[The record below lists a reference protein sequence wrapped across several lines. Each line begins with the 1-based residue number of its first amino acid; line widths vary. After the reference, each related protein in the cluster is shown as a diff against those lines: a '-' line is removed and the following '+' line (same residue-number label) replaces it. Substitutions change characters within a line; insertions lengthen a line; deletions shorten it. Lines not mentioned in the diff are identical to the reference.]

1 MTKRRLLRDN
11 YDILFFLLGIL
22 PLSVMLFMKCRYGFA
37 NVDESFYLTVPYRLC
52 QGDALFLNEWHL
64 SQMTGWILQLPMALF
79 LRLGGSTEGVILA
92 FRQLYVALHLV
103 SSTVIFLLLRRKCKI
118 GGAVA
123 ALFFYIFVPYNIST
137 LCYNSMGLGL
147 MTLSTVIMTCADRR
161 WSDVIGGSLYA
172 LAVLCCPYL
181 VVLLPIYGGAVLVV
195 RSRPKWGEGLP
206 FLLPRRFG
214 MYVLGIAL
222 PAALFL
228 ITVLPR
234 IPLADWP
241 QIIAGLF
248 SDPEH
253 SASIIGKLAQYAYGI
268 IVIRPMR
275 LFCLILLCG
284 LLVKRKEIQAILGGV
299 VLALVGYVLLRAIF
313 VNHLMFP
320 LNLAGLYFY
329 LVYRSTS
336 AKPLFFGIWIP
347 GMIYSVCIHLGSN
360 QCFYVISSASTVSLM
375 ASILIVL
382 LTLKEQLP
390 NLRWPILKYGLVAAV
405 ALVFLVQGVMQVKL
419 RWKYIFWDKHDI
431 TAQTQLL
438 TEGSHKGLLVSPEW
452 EEEYRTDLETASHL
466 DPDGSLLVFGK
477 KTYFY
482 LFTSCTNSSYSG
494 WPAGTPESIL
504 QRLEIY
510 YALCPDKRPDQILI
524 PEANRDYA
532 PIFLEEKGYVLSY
545 ESPCGDMILTKGS

>member
-1 MTKRRLLRDN
+1 MTKRQFFWKN
-11 YDILFFLLGIL
+11 CDILLFVLGIL

-37 NVDESFYLTVPYRLC
+37 NIDESFYLTIPYRLC

-79 LRLGGSTEGVILA
+79 LRLGGSTEGVVLA

-123 ALFFYIFVPYNIST
+123 ALFFCIYVPYNIST

-147 MTLSTVIMTCADRR
+147 MTLSTVIVTCADRR

-181 VVLLPIYGGAVLVV
+181 AVLLPIYGGAVLLV

-234 IPLADWP
+234 IRPAYWP

-253 SASIIGKLAQYAYGI
+253 KASIGEKLVQYICGI
-268 IVIRPMR
+268 FANRPMR
-275 LFCLILLCG
+275 FFCLILLCG

-299 VLALVGYVLLRAIF
+299 VLALVGYILLRSIH
-313 VNHLMFP
+313 VNILMFP

-329 LVYRSTS
+329 LVYRSAS
-336 AKPLFFGIWIP
+336 ARPLFFGIWIP
-347 GMIYSVCIHLGSN
+347 GMIYSVCIHLTSN
-360 QCFYVISSASTVSLM
+360 QGFYVISSASTVSLM
-375 ASILIVL
+375 ASVLIVL
-382 LTLKEQLP
+382 LTLKEELP
-390 NLRWPILKYGLVAAV
+390 KLRWPILKYGLVAAV
-405 ALVFLVQGVMQVKL
+405 VLVFLVQGAMQIKF
-419 RWKYIFWDKHDI
+419 RWNYIFYDKGV

-438 TEGSHKGLLVSPEW
+438 TEGSHKGLLVTPEW
-452 EEEYRTDLETASHL
+452 EEIYRTDWETASHL
-466 DPDGSLLVFGK
+466 NTESSLLVFGEK
-477 KTYFY
+477 SYFY

-494 WPAGTPESIL
+494 WPAGTPDSIL

-545 ESPCGDMILTKGS
+545 ESPCGDMILTKGN

>member
-1 MTKRRLLRDN
+1 MTKRQFFRKN
-11 YDILFFLLGIL
+11 CDILLFLLGIL

-79 LRLGGSTEGVILA
+79 LRLVGSTEGVVLA

-195 RSRPKWGEGLP
+195 RSRPQWGEGLP

-284 LLVKRKEIQAILGGV
+284 LLVRQKEIQAVLGGV

-375 ASILIVL
+375 ASVLIVL
-382 LTLKEQLP
+382 LTLKEELP
-390 NLRWPILKYGLVAAV
+390 KLRWPILKYGLVAAV

-419 RWKYIFWDKHDI
+419 RWEYIFWDKHDI

-438 TEGSHKGLLVSPEW
+438 TEGSHKGLLVTPEW
-452 EEEYRTDLETASHL
+452 EETYRTDWETASHL
-466 DPDGSLLVFGK
+466 NPGDSLLVFGEK
-477 KTYFY
+477 SYFY

-532 PIFLEEKGYVLSY
+532 SIFLEEKGYVLSY
-545 ESPCGDMILTKGS
+545 ESPCGDMILTKGN

>member
-1 MTKRRLLRDN
+1 MTKRQFFWKN
-11 YDILFFLLGIL
+11 CDILLFVLGIL

-37 NVDESFYLTVPYRLC
+37 NIDESFYLTIPYRLC

-123 ALFFYIFVPYNIST
+123 ALFFCIYVPYNIST

-147 MTLSTVIMTCADRR
+147 MTLSTVIVTCADRR

-181 VVLLPIYGGAVLVV
+181 AVLLPIYGGAVLLV

-268 IVIRPMR
+268 VVIRPMR
-275 LFCLILLCG
+275 FFCLILLCG

-329 LVYRSTS
+329 LVYRNTS

-375 ASILIVL
+375 ASVLIVL
-382 LTLKEQLP
+382 LTLKEELP
-390 NLRWPILKYGLVAAV
+390 KLRWPILKYGLVTAV
-405 ALVFLVQGVMQVKL
+405 VLVFLVQGAMQVKL
-419 RWKYIFWDKHDI
+419 RWNYIFWDKHDI

-466 DPDGSLLVFGK
+466 DPNGSLLVFGK

-494 WPAGTPESIL
+494 WPAGTPDSIL

-545 ESPCGDMILTKGS
+545 ESPCGDMILTKGN

>member
-1 MTKRRLLRDN
+1 MTKRQFFWKN
-11 YDILFFLLGIL
+11 CDILLFVLGIL

-79 LRLGGSTEGVILA
+79 LRLGGSTEGVVLA

-123 ALFFYIFVPYNIST
+123 ALFFCIYVPYNIST

-147 MTLSTVIMTCADRR
+147 MTLSTVIVTCADRR

-181 VVLLPIYGGAVLVV
+181 AVLLPIYGGAVLLV

-268 IVIRPMR
+268 VVIRPMR
-275 LFCLILLCG
+275 FFCLILLCG

-329 LVYRSTS
+329 LVYRNTS

-375 ASILIVL
+375 ASVLIVL
-382 LTLKEQLP
+382 LTLKEELP
-390 NLRWPILKYGLVAAV
+390 KLRWPILKYGLVTAV
-405 ALVFLVQGVMQVKL
+405 VLVFLVQGAMQVKL
-419 RWKYIFWDKHDI
+419 RWNYIFWDKHDI

-466 DPDGSLLVFGK
+466 DPNGSLLVFGK

-494 WPAGTPESIL
+494 WPAGTPDSIL

-545 ESPCGDMILTKGS
+545 ESPCGDMILTKGN

>member
-1 MTKRRLLRDN
+1 MTKRQFFWKN
-11 YDILFFLLGIL
+11 CDILLFVLGIL

-37 NVDESFYLTVPYRLC
+37 NIDESFYLTIPYRLC

-123 ALFFYIFVPYNIST
+123 ALFFCIYVPYNIST

-147 MTLSTVIMTCADRR
+147 MTLSTVIVTCADRR

-181 VVLLPIYGGAVLVV
+181 AVLLPIYGGAVLLV

-228 ITVLPR
+228 ITVLLR
-234 IPLADWP
+234 IRPAYWP

-253 SASIIGKLAQYAYGI
+253 KASIGEKLVQYICGI
-268 IVIRPMR
+268 FANRPMR
-275 LFCLILLCG
+275 FFCLILLCG

-299 VLALVGYVLLRAIF
+299 VLALVGYILLRSIH
-313 VNHLMFP
+313 VNILMFP

-329 LVYRSTS
+329 LVYRSAS
-336 AKPLFFGIWIP
+336 ARPLFFGIWIP
-347 GMIYSVCIHLGSN
+347 GMIYSVCIHLTSN
-360 QCFYVISSASTVSLM
+360 QGFYVISSASTVSLM
-375 ASILIVL
+375 ASVLIVL
-382 LTLKEQLP
+382 LTLKEELP
-390 NLRWPILKYGLVAAV
+390 KLRWPILKYGLVAAV
-405 ALVFLVQGVMQVKL
+405 VLVFLVQGAMQIKF
-419 RWKYIFWDKHDI
+419 RWNYIFYDKGV

-438 TEGSHKGLLVSPEW
+438 TEGSHKGLLVTPEW
-452 EEEYRTDLETASHL
+452 EEIYRTDWETASHL
-466 DPDGSLLVFGK
+466 NTESSLLVFGEK
-477 KTYFY
+477 SYFY

-494 WPAGTPESIL
+494 WPAGTPDSIL

-545 ESPCGDMILTKGS
+545 ESPCGDMILTKGN

>member
-1 MTKRRLLRDN
+1 MTKRQFFWKN
-11 YDILFFLLGIL
+11 CDILLFVLGIL

-37 NVDESFYLTVPYRLC
+37 NIDESFYLTIPYRLC

-79 LRLGGSTEGVILA
+79 LRLGGSTEGVVLA

-123 ALFFYIFVPYNIST
+123 ALFFCIYVPYNIST

-147 MTLSTVIMTCADRR
+147 MTLSTVIVTCADRR

-181 VVLLPIYGGAVLVV
+181 AVLLPIYGGAVLLV

-234 IPLADWP
+234 IRPAYWP

-268 IVIRPMR
+268 VVIRPMR
-275 LFCLILLCG
+275 FFCLILLCG

-329 LVYRSTS
+329 LVYRNTS

-375 ASILIVL
+375 ASVLIVL
-382 LTLKEQLP
+382 LTLKEELP
-390 NLRWPILKYGLVAAV
+390 KLRWPILKYGLVTAV
-405 ALVFLVQGVMQVKL
+405 VLVFLVQGAMQVKL
-419 RWKYIFWDKHDI
+419 RWNYIFWDKHDI

-466 DPDGSLLVFGK
+466 DPNGSLLVFGK

-494 WPAGTPESIL
+494 WPAGTPDSIL

-545 ESPCGDMILTKGS
+545 ESPCGDMILTKGN

>member
-1 MTKRRLLRDN
+1 MTKRQFFWKN
-11 YDILFFLLGIL
+11 CDILLFVLGIL

-37 NVDESFYLTVPYRLC
+37 NIDESFYLTIPYRLC

-123 ALFFYIFVPYNIST
+123 ALFFCIYVPYNIST

-147 MTLSTVIMTCADRR
+147 MTLSTVIVTCAGRR

-181 VVLLPIYGGAVLVV
+181 AVLLPIYGGAVLLV
-195 RSRPKWGEGLP
+195 RFRPKWGEGLP

-234 IPLADWP
+234 IRPAYWP

-253 SASIIGKLAQYAYGI
+253 KASIGEKLVQYICGI
-268 IVIRPMR
+268 FANRPMR
-275 LFCLILLCG
+275 FFCLILLCG
-284 LLVKRKEIQAILGGV
+284 LLVKQKEIQAILGGV
-299 VLALVGYVLLRAIF
+299 VLALVGYILLRSIH
-313 VNHLMFP
+313 VNILMFP

-329 LVYRSTS
+329 LVYRSAS
-336 AKPLFFGIWIP
+336 ARPLFFGIWIP
-347 GMIYSVCIHLGSN
+347 GMIYSVCIHLTSN
-360 QCFYVISSASTVSLM
+360 QGFYVISSASTVSLM
-375 ASILIVL
+375 ASVLIVL
-382 LTLKEQLP
+382 LTLKEELP
-390 NLRWPILKYGLVAAV
+390 KLRWPILKYGLVAAV
-405 ALVFLVQGVMQVKL
+405 VLVFLVQGAMQIKF
-419 RWKYIFWDKHDI
+419 RWNYIFYDKGV

-438 TEGSHKGLLVSPEW
+438 TEGSHKGLLVTPEW
-452 EEEYRTDLETASHL
+452 EEIYRTDWETASHL
-466 DPDGSLLVFGK
+466 NTESSLLVFGEK
-477 KTYFY
+477 SYFY

-494 WPAGTPESIL
+494 WPAGTPDSIL

-545 ESPCGDMILTKGS
+545 ESPCGDMILTKGN

>member
-1 MTKRRLLRDN
+1 MTKRQFFWKN
-11 YDILFFLLGIL
+11 CDILLFVLGIL

-37 NVDESFYLTVPYRLC
+37 NIDESFYLTIPYRLC

-123 ALFFYIFVPYNIST
+123 ALFFCIYVPYNIST

-147 MTLSTVIMTCADRR
+147 MTLSTVIVTCANRR

-181 VVLLPIYGGAVLVV
+181 AVLLPIYGGAVLLV

-268 IVIRPMR
+268 VVIRPMR
-275 LFCLILLCG
+275 FFCLILLCG

-299 VLALVGYVLLRAIF
+299 VLALVGYILLRSIH
-313 VNHLMFP
+313 VNILMFP

-329 LVYRSTS
+329 LVYRSVS
-336 AKPLFFGIWIP
+336 ARPLFFGIWIP
-347 GMIYSVCIHLGSN
+347 GMIYSVCIHLASN
-360 QCFYVISSASTVSLM
+360 QGFYVISSASTVSLM
-375 ASILIVL
+375 ASVLIVL

-390 NLRWPILKYGLVAAV
+390 KLRWPILKYGLVAAV
-405 ALVFLVQGVMQVKL
+405 VLVFLVQGAMQIKF
-419 RWKYIFWDKHDI
+419 RWNYIFYDKGV

-438 TEGSHKGLLVSPEW
+438 TEGSHKGLLVTPEW
-452 EEEYRTDLETASHL
+452 EEIYRTDWETASHL
-466 DPDGSLLVFGK
+466 NTESSLLVFGEK
-477 KTYFY
+477 SYFY

-494 WPAGTPESIL
+494 WPAGTPDSIL

-545 ESPCGDMILTKGS
+545 ESPCGDMILTKGN

>member
-1 MTKRRLLRDN
+1 MTKRQFFWKN
-11 YDILFFLLGIL
+11 CDILLFVLGIL

-37 NVDESFYLTVPYRLC
+37 NIDESFYLTIPYRLC

-103 SSTVIFLLLRRKCKI
+103 SSTVIFLLLRRKCQI

-123 ALFFYIFVPYNIST
+123 ALFFCIYVPYNIST

-181 VVLLPIYGGAVLVV
+181 AVLLPIYGGAVLLA

-253 SASIIGKLAQYAYGI
+253 KASIGGKLVQYICGI
-268 IVIRPMR
+268 FANRPMR
-275 LFCLILLCG
+275 FFCLILLCG
-284 LLVKRKEIQAILGGV
+284 LLVRQREIRAVLDGV
-299 VLALVGYVLLRAIF
+299 VLALVGYILLRSIH
-313 VNHLMFP
+313 VNILMFP

-329 LVYRSTS
+329 LVYRSAS
-336 AKPLFFGIWIP
+336 ARPLFFGIWIP
-347 GMIYSVCIHLGSN
+347 GMIYSVCIHLASN
-360 QCFYVISSASTVSLM
+360 QGFYVISSASTVSLM
-375 ASILIVL
+375 ASVLIVL
-382 LTLKEQLP
+382 LTLKEELP
-390 NLRWPILKYGLVAAV
+390 KLRWPILKYGLVSAV
-405 ALVFLVQGVMQVKL
+405 ALVFLVQGAMQIKF
-419 RWKYIFWDKHDI
+419 RWNYIFYDKGV

-438 TEGSHKGLLVSPEW
+438 TEGSHKGLLVTPEW
-452 EEEYRTDLETASHL
+452 EEIYRTDWETASHL
-466 DPDGSLLVFGK
+466 NTESSLLVFGEK
-477 KTYFY
+477 SYFY

-494 WPAGTPESIL
+494 WPAGTPDSIL

-545 ESPCGDMILTKGS
+545 ESPCGDMILTKGN